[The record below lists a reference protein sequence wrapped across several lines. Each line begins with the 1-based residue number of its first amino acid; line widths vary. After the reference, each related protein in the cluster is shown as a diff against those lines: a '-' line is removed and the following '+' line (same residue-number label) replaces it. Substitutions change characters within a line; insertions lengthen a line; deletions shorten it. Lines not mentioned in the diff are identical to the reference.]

1 MAAQIDASLHKHGE
15 KAYDDNYDVLLLGK
29 TGMGKSTLGNKLLRI
44 ASTPHSRLSVV
55 VDRSTAD
62 ENHFTSL
69 ARESESQSLSEAQE
83 TDSSE
88 WLDDMPCFRTSDDIA
103 NNLSP
108 EQKLEQQQQSV
119 TNSCKFVA
127 NISTGVR
134 VLDTP
139 GFSDSTGLSA
149 STLFEANLQIFRWI
163 VREQQ
168 SKSNNMKIRR
178 VVYFLPE
185 RGVPEKADRVIQD
198 ELKIMYHFFG
208 ASIFQCMVIIA
219 TNRNT
224 VRHQRLGFNN
234 DDIRDA
240 QSLFLLALK
249 LATEVKLPICPP
261 VVYIAVNDSDDEVL
275 FKIKEAEILEDI
287 VFVPQFEDH
296 TCARCAIKF
305 GHNLENT
312 KSFVIDEQYTTTYE
326 NTKCHPCF
334 VPKYSSDERIV
345 GGFAHMAT
353 LGLALVYEAATKR
366 KTWPWFINSDE
377 MCPICK
383 QSPGSKGC
391 LQVNQKVKTP
401 RGSIIIVDHTN
412 EL

>member
-1 MAAQIDASLHKHGE
+1 MAAQINASLRSLNSE
-15 KAYDDNYDVLLLGK
+15 KADDNNYDVLLLGK
-29 TGMGKSTLGNKLLRI
+29 TGMGKSTLGNKLLKI
-44 ASTPHSRLSVV
+44 TSTPQSSLTVV
-55 VDRSTAD
+55 VDKSTAD
-62 ENHFTSL
+62 EDHSSVAHEN
-69 ARESESQSLSEAQE
+69 ESQKQSEE
-83 TDSSE
+83 TDSRE
-88 WLDDMPCFRTSDDIA
+88 WMDYMPCFKTADDIV
-103 NNLSP
+103 NNLPP
-108 EQKLEQQQQSV
+108 EEKLEQQQQSV
-119 TNSCKFVA
+119 TNSCKFVT

-149 STLFEANLQIFRWI
+149 SSLYEANLQIFRWI
-163 VREQQ
+163 VREQR

-224 VRHQRLGFNN
+224 VRHQKLVFN
-234 DDIRDA
+234 DDDVRDA
-240 QSLFLLALK
+240 QSLFLLALR
-249 LATEVKLPICPP
+249 LATELKLPTCPP
-261 VVYIAVNDSDDEVL
+261 VVYIAVSDSDDEVL
-275 FKIKEAEILEDI
+275 SKIKGAEILEDKT
-287 VFVPQFEDH
+287 FVPQFEER

-312 KSFVIDEQYTTTYE
+312 KPFLIDEQYTTTYE

-334 VPKYSSDERIV
+334 VQRYTYNDKIA

-353 LGLALVYEAATKR
+353 LGFTLAYEAATNI
-366 KTWPWFINSDE
+366 KTWPWFTNSDE

-383 QSPGSKGC
+383 QPPGSKGC
-391 LQVNQKVKTP
+391 LQVKQEVKTP
-401 RGSIIIVDHTN
+401 EGSTIIVDHTN
-412 EL
+412 KL